1 MQLPDTLIISRT
13 DNLGDVILTLTL
25 AGYLKTIKPSIKI
38 YFIGKTYTEP
48 IIRASRFVDE
58 FLDREQIIAQ
68 PNLLSE
74 TKSEAI
80 IFVFPDKD
88 LAKIAHSRIDIRIGT
103 SHRWFHW
110 LYCNELVNFSR
121 KNSPLHE
128 AQLNCKLLKPFNLA
142 IPTLQELSSFYGL
155 TYDKE
160 KYSYLKSYFK
170 SENLHLIIHPK
181 SKGSAREWKIENY
194 YELITKFRNQ
204 NTQIFITG
212 IATEG
217 DLIREQCPEIFAENY
232 VTDLTGKLNMAELIA
247 FIGFSDGLLA
257 CSTGTLHIAAALGI
271 FALGLYPP
279 MKPIHPQ
286 RWQPLGKNANYLT
299 AKEDCNL
306 CRKTF
311 AKTFAK
317 TTLPCVCMQEISVE
331 QVFAAIMQ
339 GMKNI

>member
-1 MQLPDTLIISRT
+1 MQLPNTLIISRT

-25 AGYLKTIKPSIKI
+25 AGYLKTIKPTIKI

-48 IIRASRFVDE
+48 IIRASHFIDG

-68 PNLLSE
+68 PNLLS
-74 TKSEAI
+74 KIKAEAI
-80 IFVFPDKD
+80 IFVFPDKE
-88 LAKIAHSRIDIRIGT
+88 LAKIAYSRINIRIAT

-128 AQLNCKLLKPFNLA
+128 SQLNCKLLKPFNLE
-142 IPTLQELSSFYGL
+142 IPTLQDLGSFYGL
-155 TYDKE
+155 VSNKE
-160 KYSYLKSYFK
+160 TYSYLKSYFK
-170 SENLHLIIHPK
+170 PQTLHLIIHPK

-194 YELITKFRNQ
+194 YQLITKFRNQ

-212 IATEG
+212 VATEG
-217 DLIREQCPEIFAENY
+217 DLIRTQCPEIFAETH
-232 VTDLTGKLNMAELIA
+232 VTDLTGKLNMEELIT

-286 RWQPLGKNANYLT
+286 RWQPLGKNANYIT
-299 AKEDCNL
+299 AKDDCNL
-306 CRKTF
+306 CKKSFGQTI
-311 AKTFAK
+311 
-317 TTLPCVCMQEISVE
+317 PSCICMQEISIDK
-331 QVFAAIMQ
+331 VFKTIMQ
-339 GMKNI
+339 GIKHIL